1 MVGNPGGQEGL
12 GGVQQ
17 GYVEASNVSVVEEFV
32 NLILSQRAYEANSRV
47 VRASDEMYQQV
58 NQLTR

>member
-1 MVGNPGGQEGL
+1 M
-12 GGVQQ
+12 QQ